1 MDLCREIE
9 LKDSVIVR
17 KELEKVINI
26 SIIGRISNIDDKLT
40 LLDKWSAEL
49 ARGYSTEELSSMLE
63 TLEKEEY
70 RDSFDISKWIGF
82 VALGVAT
89 ITLFCTMFIGLY
101 GILNDKENVKK
112 DIDILAALGITC
124 AIFAVPTSYMLF
136 KTSYLYTLE
145 NKRLRTRNIYTPVV
159 KSALKSKNN

>member
-1 MDLCREIE
+1 MDLYREIE

-82 VALGVAT
+82 VALGLAT
-89 ITLFCTMFIGLY
+89 ITLFCTMFIALY
-101 GILNDKENVKK
+101 DSLDEKDVKIK
-112 DIDILAALGITC
+112 INIALGINFI
-124 AIFAVPTSYMLF
+124 IFSIPTAFILI
-136 KTSYLYTLE
+136 KTISIYRLE
-145 NKRLRTRNIYTPVV
+145 SKQYKTRSIFIALINA
-159 KSALKSKNN
+159 ALKQKV

>member
-89 ITLFCTMFIGLY
+89 ITLFCTMFIALY
-101 GILNDKENVKK
+101 DSLDEK
-112 DIDILAALGITC
+112 DVEIKINIALGINFI
-124 AIFAVPTSYMLF
+124 IFSIPTAFILI
-136 KTSYLYTLE
+136 KTISIYRLE
-145 NKRLRTRNIYTPVV
+145 SKQYKTRSIFIALINA
-159 KSALKSKNN
+159 ALKQKV